1 MKHTWCFIFLM
12 YCWST
17 FEPSQRLL
25 DGPVAVITPQSHWAR
40 RFLIPWVFSQKDLE
54 TLDHS
59 LDEADQSAKA
69 PGLNRQSS
77 IYKDMSPWGKAGKKI
92 TVSNQ
97 MAIKLFSSECSSHIH
112 GEFVNSLVHFEAW
125 QAVTQ
130 RLRWQIPVSFCCEKV
145 EMEDA
150 LMQSW
155 IWHVQ
160 LMRRIKRAVRD
171 PVWVSSYLS
180 F

>member
-1 MKHTWCFIFLM
+1 M
-12 YCWST
+12 
-17 FEPSQRLL
+17 
-25 DGPVAVITPQSHWAR
+25 
-40 RFLIPWVFSQKDLE
+40 
-54 TLDHS
+54 
-59 LDEADQSAKA
+59 
-69 PGLNRQSS
+69 RQG
-77 IYKDMSPWGKAGKKI
+77 WKKI

-155 IWHVQ
+155 I
-160 LMRRIKRAVRD
+160 
-171 PVWVSSYLS
+171 
-180 F
+180 

>member
-77 IYKDMSPWGKAGKKI
+77 IYKDMSP
-92 TVSNQ
+92 
-97 MAIKLFSSECSSHIH
+97 
-112 GEFVNSLVHFEAW
+112 
-125 QAVTQ
+125 
-130 RLRWQIPVSFCCEKV
+130 
-145 EMEDA
+145 
-150 LMQSW
+150 
-155 IWHVQ
+155 
-160 LMRRIKRAVRD
+160 
-171 PVWVSSYLS
+171 
-180 F
+180 